1 MYIILLYHEIIYI
14 ITDMLLNEF
23 LSYVKTGKALSTD
36 EIHAIMGEM
45 SEEARCV
52 TFRLNSSYHTPSEVR
67 ELLSELFGYKVPE
80 SLRVFPPF
88 YSDFGKNIHVGENVF
103 INACCHFQDHGGV
116 TIGDGCQIGHNVV
129 FATLNHGLQPEE
141 RGITYPAPI
150 VLGKNVW
157 VGSNSTILQGVTIGD
172 NAVIAAGA
180 VVTRDVEAGTIV
192 GGVPARFIK
201 RI

>member
-1 MYIILLYHEIIYI
+1 
-14 ITDMLLNEF
+14 MLLNEF
-23 LSYVKTGKALSTD
+23 LFYVKTGKALSTD

-45 SEEARCV
+45 SEEARRV

-180 VVTRDVEAGTIV
+180 VVTKDVEAGTIV

>member
-36 EIHAIMGEM
+36 EIHAVMGEM

-180 VVTRDVEAGTIV
+180 VVTKDVEAGTIV

>member
-45 SEEARCV
+45 SEEARRV

-180 VVTRDVEAGTIV
+180 VVTKDVEAGTIV

>member
-1 MYIILLYHEIIYI
+1 
-14 ITDMLLNEF
+14 MLLNEF

-36 EIHAIMGEM
+36 EIHAVMGEM
-45 SEEARCV
+45 SEEARRV

-88 YSDFGKNIHVGENVF
+88 YSDFGKNIPVGENVF

-150 VLGKNVW
+150 GLGKNVW

-172 NAVIAAGA
+172 NGVLAAWA
-180 VVTRDVEAGTIV
+180 EVTKDAEAGTIV
-192 GGVPARFIK
+192 GGAPARFIK